1 MSTRRTLK
9 EHQLARALVAAHVP
23 EDVVDVVLDAID
35 GWHEVIE
42 EAERAIERAALVD
55 VDAHLSVKQV
65 AALFTVSDDAVYKLV
80 AAGEL
85 PDRRVG
91 GQIRIPA
98 SSAWGYLEAN
108 TRMHDAPERKP
119 RVRRMT
125 PADADTVKRYPWLKG
140 A

>member
-1 MSTRRTLK
+1 MTTCR
-9 EHQLARALVAAHVP
+9 EHKLARALVAAHVP
-23 EDVVDVVLDAID
+23 EEVVDVVLDAID
-35 GWHEVIE
+35 GWHDVIE

-65 AALFTVSDDAVYKLV
+65 AAWFNVSDDAVYKLV

-85 PDRRVG
+85 LDRRVG

-98 SSAWGYLEAN
+98 SAAREYLDEN

-119 RVRRMT
+119 RTQRIT